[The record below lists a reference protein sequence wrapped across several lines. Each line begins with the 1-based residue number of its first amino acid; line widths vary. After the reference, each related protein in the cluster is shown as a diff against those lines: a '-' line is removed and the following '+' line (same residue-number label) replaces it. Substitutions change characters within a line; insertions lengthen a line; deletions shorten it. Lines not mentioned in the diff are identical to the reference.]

1 MGILSLL
8 AFLLSCMIQE
18 VGAEMKLSPEEL
30 TVLRGEEAQFTCS
43 TSNIQWAVMTWQ
55 LNQIPILTIHNETG
69 VLPVANPDVS
79 AKESPDSP
87 GDWVFSLKNTER
99 QHQGEVTCNLQDI
112 DRRTASLSVQ
122 EKGNV
127 KVFGDNKLVLKG
139 ESALFECQA
148 AGWYPEPSLHWRVD
162 DKPVSQGEYNI
173 SSEESGKDLFTVT
186 SFHSV
191 MAAKSSHVVC
201 LASVSALTRPLNS
214 SVRLTVVAEVVQ
226 DGDDCTVLLAV
237 TALLAALLLLL
248 LLCIA
253 AVLCYRQRR
262 QAKSSTQE
270 AIWFSQSGSGGGSVA
285 EATGGQF
292 NPGYTSEGPTDAV
305 YNELFIEAGRT
316 MDFATFTKVLKGEDG
331 HFEAFK
337 VPDVVSSSSWSES
350 QTQASLSEESS
361 NNVRRITTV

>member
-1 MGILSLL
+1 MDILSLL

-43 TSNIQWAVMTWQ
+43 TTNIQWAVMTWQ
-55 LNQIPILTIHNETG
+55 LNQIPVLTIHNDTG

-87 GDWVFSLKNTER
+87 GDWVFSLKNIER
-99 QHQGEVTCNLQDI
+99 QHRGEVTCNLQDI

-148 AGWYPEPSLHWRVD
+148 AGWYPEPSLQWQVG
-162 DKPVSQGEYNI
+162 DKLVSQSEYNI
-173 SSEESGKDLFTVT
+173 SIEESGKDLFTVT

-191 MAAKSSHVVC
+191 TAAKSSHVVC

-214 SVRLTVVAEVVQ
+214 SVRLTVE
-226 DGDDCTVLLAV
+226 
-237 TALLAALLLLL
+237 
-248 LLCIA
+248 
-253 AVLCYRQRR
+253 
-262 QAKSSTQE
+262 SSTKE

-331 HFEAFK
+331 YSEAFK